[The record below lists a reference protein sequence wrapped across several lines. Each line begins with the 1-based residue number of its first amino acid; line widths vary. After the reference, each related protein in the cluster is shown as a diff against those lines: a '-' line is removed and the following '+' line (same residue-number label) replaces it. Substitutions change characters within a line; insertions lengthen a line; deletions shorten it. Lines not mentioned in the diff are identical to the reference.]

1 MKRSVK
7 FIILAAIF
15 IILIA
20 AAVVGYNFL
29 SKEYQPDDSGI
40 IGETKSSAPDFTVQ
54 TMDGGDVK
62 LSDFFG
68 KPVIINFW
76 ATWCGPCKVELPA
89 FQAAYEEYGDEI
101 FFLMVNLTDGYRDT
115 VETVKEFVAD
125 NEYSFPVYFDTAYNG
140 AEAYSVYSVPLTVMI
155 DKNGTVFQKHLGTMS
170 EAMLQDYIKALR
182 G

>member
-101 FFLMVNLTDGYRDT
+101 VFLMMYGIL
-115 VETVKEFVAD
+115 
-125 NEYSFPVYFDTAYNG
+125 
-140 AEAYSVYSVPLTVMI
+140 MI
-155 DKNGTVFQKHLGTMS
+155 MF
-170 EAMLQDYIKALR
+170 
-182 G
+182 